1 VFQDE
6 NRFSTG
12 RIARLNL
19 KRAEKARLIIS
30 KIPGT
35 FRTRSNAIRK
45 EYYLVIPIASLNEV
59 RLNQFVV
66 GKSAAVVDNLISR
79 TLAWESERKKPFLYD
94 GVCYFSSSCCADMIR
109 WSCS

>member
-1 VFQDE
+1 MFQDE

-35 FRTRSNAIRK
+35 FRTRSNAIRR
-45 EYYLVIPIASLNEV
+45 ECYLVIITIASLNEV
-59 RLNQFVV
+59 RLKQFVV
-66 GKSAAVVDNLISR
+66 CKSAAVVDNLISR
-79 TLAWESERKKPFLYD
+79 NTRMGERKKEAVPVRQGMLLFQLLL
-94 GVCYFSSSCCADMIR
+94 C
-109 WSCS
+109 

>member
-1 VFQDE
+1 MVKGMDVPANKKNCLLYRTAVFQDE

-19 KRAEKARLIIS
+19 KRAEKARLIIT

-45 EYYLVIPIASLNEV
+45 EYYLVIITIASLK
-59 RLNQFVV
+59 F
-66 GKSAAVVDNLISR
+66 A
-79 TLAWESERKKPFLYD
+79 
-94 GVCYFSSSCCADMIR
+94 
-109 WSCS
+109 